1 MSATMFPHT
10 PHLPL
15 SLRRR
20 LSLTA
25 VLAGTAVALAGGPAA
40 AQSASPQP
48 AQWTA
53 QWTAEGTAQWMTV
66 EIVDPADV
74 GIRLATADGG
84 RSVERWR
91 RDRRRA
97 EAAYWAALPEEPPV
111 VGPPA
116 DREDRLP

>member
-1 MSATMFPHT
+1 MSATKFPHP

-15 SLRRR
+15 SLRRG
-20 LSLTA
+20 LSLAA
-25 VLAGTAVALAGGPAA
+25 VLAGAAVALAVGPAA

-48 AQWTA
+48 VQWTA
-53 QWTAEGTAQWMTV
+53 QGTAQWTTV

-116 DREDRLP
+116 DRENRLP